1 MVNWLIG
8 ELIPMFLFYRLLL
21 AHIIADFPLQT
32 SQIFKIKTNTEWGI
46 LIHTLIVL
54 IFSIF
59 FAFPYLD
66 NPKVIIILLVI
77 FLSHTVIDK
86 LKMRYSKKTKNQ
98 SIRILLLDQA
108 LHIAIIAILT
118 FNFTESYLL
127 ISPFNS
133 AFLNYLIDI
142 YNNDIFIISLIGY
155 IASIFFI
162 PILLMYIKEGD
173 IPVNL
178 AKSKEQKTINIKIPA
193 NQTLDKFYRLFLTLS
208 AQYLEDKYIIVIFTC
223 FVIMSF
229 VPYQMS
235 AERIEKV
242 YNLKRILNSSL
253 AIFIGIILK
262 MI

>member
-1 MVNWLIG
+1 
-8 ELIPMFLFYRLLL
+8 MFLFYRLLL

-32 SQIFKIKTNTEWGI
+32 NQIFKIKTNTEWGV

-54 IFSIF
+54 IFSIL
-59 FAFPYLD
+59 FALPYLED
-66 NPKVIIILLVI
+66 IKVIIVIVVI

-86 LKMRYSKKTKNQ
+86 LKMEYSKKTKNQ
-98 SIRILLLDQA
+98 SIRILLLDQV

-127 ISPFNS
+127 ISPFNIP
-133 AFLNYLIDI
+133 LINYLIDI
-142 YNNDIFIISLIGY
+142 YNNDIFIVSLIGY
-155 IASIFFI
+155 IASVFFI

-178 AKSKEQKTINIKIPA
+178 AKSKEQKIINIKIPA

-208 AQYLEDKYIIVIFTC
+208 AQYLDDKYIIVIFTC

-229 VPYQMS
+229 VPYRMS

>member
-1 MVNWLIG
+1 
-8 ELIPMFLFYRLLL
+8 MFLFYRLLL

-32 SQIFKIKTNTEWGI
+32 NQIFKIKTNTEWGVI
-46 LIHTLIVL
+46 IHTLIVL
-54 IFSIF
+54 IFSIL
-59 FAFPYLD
+59 FAFPYLED
-66 NPKVIIILLVI
+66 PKVIIVLLVI

-86 LKMRYSKKTKNQ
+86 LKMEYSKKIKNQ

-108 LHIAIIAILT
+108 LHLAVIAILT

-178 AKSKEQKTINIKIPA
+178 AKSKEQKTINTKIPA

-223 FVIMSF
+223 FLIMSF
-229 VPYQMS
+229 VPYKMS

>member
-1 MVNWLIG
+1 
-8 ELIPMFLFYRLLL
+8 MFLFYRLLL
-21 AHIIADFPLQT
+21 AHIIADFPMQT
-32 SQIFKIKTNTEWGI
+32 SQIFKVKTNTEWGI

-54 IFSIF
+54 IFSILF
-59 FAFPYLD
+59 TFPYLED
-66 NPKVIIILLVI
+66 PKVIIIIIII

-86 LKMRYSKKTKNQ
+86 LKMEYSKKTKKQ

-108 LHIAIIAILT
+108 LHIAIIAVLT

-127 ISPFNS
+127 SSPFNS

-142 YNNDIFIISLIGY
+142 YNSDIFIISLIGY

-162 PILLMYIKEGD
+162 PILLMYIKEEG
-173 IPVNL
+173 IPAN
-178 AKSKEQKTINIKIPA
+178 SQKLKKQKILNIKIPA
-193 NQTLDKFYRLFLTLS
+193 NQTIDRLYRLFLTLS
-208 AQYLEDKYIIVIFTC
+208 TQYLNDKYIIIIFIC
-223 FVIMSF
+223 FVIISLI
-229 VPYQMS
+229 PYKMS

-242 YNLKRILNSSL
+242 YNLKRIINSSL

>member
-1 MVNWLIG
+1 MY
-8 ELIPMFLFYRLLL
+8 LFYRLLL

-32 SQIFKIKTNTEWGI
+32 NQIFKVKTNTEWGV

-59 FAFPYLD
+59 FAFPYLED
-66 NPKVIIILLVI
+66 PKVIIILLVI

-86 LKMRYSKKTKNQ
+86 LKMEYSKKTKNQ

-108 LHIAIIAILT
+108 LHVAIIALLA

-127 ISPFNS
+127 SSPFNS

-142 YNNDIFIISLIGY
+142 YNSDIFIIGLIGY
-155 IASIFFI
+155 TASVFFI
-162 PILLMYIKEGD
+162 PILLMYIREEG
-173 IPVNL
+173 IPANPKKL
-178 AKSKEQKTINIKIPA
+178 KEQKILNIKIPE

-208 AQYLEDKYIIVIFTC
+208 AQYLDDKYIISIFIC
-223 FVIMSF
+223 FVIISYI
-229 VPYQMS
+229 PYHMS
-235 AERIEKV
+235 AERVEKV
-242 YNLKRILNSSL
+242 YNLKRIINSSL
-253 AIFIGIILK
+253 AIFIGIALK